1 MNLSM
6 NIYINDLASFLP
18 GKPVDNDHIEEVLGK
33 VGDIP
38 SRTKRRILAN
48 NKILQRY
55 YAIDPANGTATHTN
69 AQLTAEAV
77 RRLKPFPGFTPD
89 RIECLCSGTSSPD
102 LLMPGHGLMVAGE
115 LRLPP
120 CDIVSTSGICISGV
134 TALKYACMNV
144 ASGTVTN
151 AVATGSELASSY
163 MNANFFTT
171 AADPGSDLKKKPILA
186 FDADFL
192 RWMLSDGAGAAFV
205 SDIPNETGLSLRV
218 EWIENRSYA
227 GELDTCMYAGGEK
240 QQDGSVTGWRLQGSS
255 SEAARKNYFAV
266 RQDVKLLDQYI
277 VSTAME
283 RALPEIAKKR
293 NLSVADIDWYLPH
306 YSSDYFR
313 DRFYQGMKRSGF
325 EIPYTKWFTNLAEV
339 GNIGS
344 ASIYLLMEGLF
355 RSGQLRDGDRIL
367 CFIPESGRFSHCFML
382 LTVIEANK

>member
-1 MNLSM
+1 M

-18 GKPVDNDHIEEVLGK
+18 GNPVDNDHIEEVLGK

-48 NKILQRY
+48 NKIAQRY
-55 YAIDPANGTATHTN
+55 YAIDPENGTATHTN

-77 RRLKPFPGFTPD
+77 RRLKPFPGFSSD

-120 CDIVSTSGICISGV
+120 CDVVSTSGICISGV

-144 ASGTVTN
+144 ASGTVNN

-163 MNANFFTT
+163 LNGDFFTT
-171 AADPGSDLKKKPILA
+171 AVDPEIDLKKKPILA

-205 SDIPNETGLSLRV
+205 SDMPNETGLSLRV

-227 GELDTCMYAGGEK
+227 GELDTCMYAGGKK
-240 QQDGSVTGWRLQGSS
+240 QQDGSVIGWRRQGSS
-255 SEAARKNYFAV
+255 SDAARKNYFAV

-293 NLSVADIDWYLPH
+293 NLAAADIDWYLPH

-313 DRFYQGMKRSGF
+313 DRFYQGMKTSGF
-325 EIPYTKWFTNLAEV
+325 EIPYEKWFTNLAEV

-344 ASIYLLMEGLF
+344 ASIYLLMEGLL
-355 RSGQLRDGDRIL
+355 RSGQLRDNDRIL